1 MRILIGL
8 SLLCVSLL
16 QVQASWA
23 ASYSLPA
30 ASFPPCTGSW
40 SQANNTCNNK
50 IVLAAGDTVEAS
62 GSLTIKADAGIELKG
77 SNRLGSNSANVSLA
91 STYGDLLIG
100 TGSQI
105 YGSLSAT
112 SGDIV
117 VSAGGNVSGS
127 VSADGALR
135 LTGAWVGGTVS
146 GSGNGT
152 LADSEVVGNVSISN
166 SLTAT
171 NSRFGANV
179 SSTGTVSLTL
189 GQSVAGNIVGRNIVL
204 SGMTVGGTVTGN
216 GSGSFSDTT
225 VVGNVSLQNGLG
237 ANNAVL
243 HGTLTS
249 SNGAVTFN
257 GGSIAGLM
265 NVGCCQVTVSGGA
278 TISNGIRAGNNG
290 ITISESTVTG
300 DLSAGSN
307 PIKLTNVAML
317 SGNISA
323 GGNDV
328 TITGGTLNAN
338 VTDANNVKLYGD
350 TNVTGNLQA
359 RYTVAV
365 TDSTL
370 TGNIFGSS
378 GYTLQHVYLYA
389 ASEVYGD
396 VTVGKTW
403 QTIEGD
409 DQSRI
414 YGVCTYGKVNP
425 PSLCEGGPPKVVH
438 HYELSYASQAL
449 TCQPHRVELK
459 ACVDEACSGIYSA
472 AQSSVT
478 LSPAGWVGG
487 STVSFIG
494 NKELFLAIRSP
505 GSVTLGIAH
514 PSPVASGSPA
524 LRCRINGVLSNQCA
538 LTFAD
543 SGLLVSVPPLIAGK
557 SDTLTI
563 SAVRKSDNS
572 PACIP
577 AFANVTRPV
586 QLWGSYIDP
595 GPTEQKGNKLIQ
607 VKEQPVGSTPVT
619 RNLAFNANGQAQSS
633 VRYDDAGKMQLDA
646 RYQGDASRGDAGLVM
661 EGNTQFVS
669 RPYGF
674 CLQTAAV
681 QGNDYSATS
690 SLFPGDVR
698 AGDSF
703 DLTIT
708 PVAWTTSDPEPLSDP
723 VLPLQA
729 DAICGNP
736 VTPNY
741 QQADIDLTLSTPNVG
756 HGGELGV
763 TLYNHPLGGS
773 FEIGQSISEVGVFQ
787 LTATPRGADMSHAVS
802 QSGRVGRF
810 IPASFLLEDPEVT
823 PGCGSFTYAGLVD
836 KGGASA
842 QPGKEGQPFVVSG
855 VLSARNRAGDITR
868 NYKGSFAKLM
878 ADGVAYADD
887 GNGVNPITGGS
898 STAEVT
904 AGAEDGY
911 LAYRNSDLRFRFD
924 TPEAP
929 YRLATRVTV
938 TDTDKVSGSVVDMV
952 VDASGTADPSR
963 LPEFRLGLARVG
975 NAHGSEL
982 HDLELPF
989 ATAYFDGSNYVPNTL
1004 DNCTTFGA
1012 ASLGPYQHAGSGSG
1026 APSLEPGLY
1035 QAVAGGGSYL
1045 IKAPADGSS
1054 GSARLTYDGVSS
1066 WLQFDWDGDGGLD
1079 DDDKPSG
1086 LATFGIYRG
1095 PAPLIFRRELYR
1107 Q

>member
-30 ASFPPCTGSW
+30 ATFPPCSGTW
-40 SQANNTCNNK
+40 NQSQNSCDGRV
-50 IVLAAGDTVEAS
+50 IFGVGDSVTAS
-62 GSLTIKADAGIELKG
+62 VALTIQAERGFELKG
-77 SNRLGSNSANVSLA
+77 SNTLGSNNHGISLK
-91 STYGDLLIG
+91 STYG
-100 TGSQI
+100 S
-105 YGSLSAT
+105 
-112 SGDIV
+112 IV
-117 VSAGGNVSGS
+117 VRASGSIFGAIASDSGEVDLTGTQVSGS
-127 VSADGALR
+127 VTGSGNARFKDSKIGGLVQRNNGISANNTEFQSGIAVSNGSVDLTGGKVQGDIQAANGIKTSLVNINGAINSPNGAVELQGGEVKGNVTGGCCKISLSDLR
-135 LTGAWVGGTVS
+135 LTGNIRLTNNDIELDG
-146 GSGNGT
+146 
-152 LADSEVVGNVSISN
+152 SEVVGNITTTNRVHLKMSTVWGN
-166 SLTAT
+166 VTAASWDAQT
-171 NSRFGANV
+171 IKG
-179 SSTGTVSLTL
+179 
-189 GQSVAGNIVGRNIVL
+189 
-204 SGMTVGGTVTGN
+204 TGN
-216 GSGSFSDTT
+216 
-225 VVGNVSLQNGLG
+225 
-237 ANNAVL
+237 
-243 HGTLTS
+243 
-249 SNGAVTFN
+249 
-257 GGSIAGLM
+257 
-265 NVGCCQVTVSGGA
+265 
-278 TISNGIRAGNNG
+278 
-290 ITISESTVTG
+290 
-300 DLSAGSN
+300 SA
-307 PIKLTNVAML
+307 
-317 SGNISA
+317 
-323 GGNDV
+323 
-328 TITGGTLNAN
+328 
-338 VTDANNVKLYGD
+338 
-350 TNVTGNLQA
+350 
-359 RYTVAV
+359 
-365 TDSTL
+365 
-370 TGNIFGSS
+370 
-378 GYTLQHVYLYA
+378 
-389 ASEVYGD
+389 
-396 VTVGKTW
+396 
-403 QTIEGD
+403 
-409 DQSRI
+409 I
-414 YGVCTYGKVNP
+414 YGVCKPSDTTPQKLCQDAP
-425 PSLCEGGPPKVVH
+425 PVAVH
-438 HYELSYASQAL
+438 HYRLSFATPMLS
-449 TCQPHRVELK
+449 CQPIPVTVT
-459 ACVDEACSGIYSA
+459 ACADSACS
-472 AQSSVT
+472 
-478 LSPAGWVGG
+478 
-487 STVSFIG
+487 STVSTSDSITLTPAGAWIG
-494 NKELFLAIRSP
+494 GERKS
-505 GSVTLGIAH
+505 
-514 PSPVASGSPA
+514 
-524 LRCRINGVLSNQCA
+524 
-538 LTFAD
+538 FA
-543 SGLLVSVPPLIAGK
+543 G
-557 SDTLTI
+557 SDTLTAYLKREAVTRVLGVSGASYACSPANCTLDI
-563 SAVRKSDNS
+563 KDSGFVFSNLTPIIAGKTQSAVIQAVKVNKDDANQ
-572 PACIP
+572 ACVP
-577 AFANVTRPV
+577 AFTGGPRTLQFSAAYVTPDT
-586 QLWGSYIDP
+586 GSLSP
-595 GPTEQKGNKLIQ
+595 SVAGVALE
-607 VKEQPVGSTPVT
+607 PVGSSKDVRLTFDAEAKA
-619 RNLAFNANGQAQSS
+619 AFKVVYA
-633 VRYDDAGKMQLDA
+633 DAGEVRLT
-646 RYQGDASRGDAGLVM
+646 ASYVGAANP
-661 EGNTQFVS
+661 GNPATSEELLSMSGSASFVS
-669 RPYGF
+669 RPYGL

-703 DLTIT
+703 DLTIK
-708 PVAWTTSDPEPLSDP
+708 PVVWTKASEEALDARKARNPDALPQASD
-723 VLPLQA
+723 
-729 DAICGNP
+729 ICGSVDAP
-736 VTPNY
+736 VPETPNY
-741 QQADIDLTLSTPNVG
+741 EQVGSTKQTLIRLTVDELNGG
-756 HGGELGV
+756 HAGVLGV
-763 TLYNHPLGGS
+763 SSHAHPRGGAMV
-773 FEIGQSISEVGVFQ
+773 IDQSISEVGVFQ
-787 LTATPRGADMSHAVS
+787 VTATPPDYLGADMSHAVS